1 LREIGALF
9 AAHSQPS
16 DPLMGTAMWIAV
28 PDDTVANG
36 ALQVIPDVFRTAFEH
51 SRDPFSDHLIR
62 CYPPEEKAVPLELP
76 AAGVAF
82 FCYGTPHATGA
93 NTTDR
98 ERAQAAIHV
107 LRADCARGVFA
118 CAGNRCRAPKRSCR
132 SRFAREETPS

>member
-1 LREIGALF
+1 
-9 AAHSQPS
+9 
-16 DPLMGTAMWIAV
+16 MGTAMWIAV
-28 PDDTVANG
+28 SDATLANG
-36 ALQVIPDVFRTAFEH
+36 TLQVIPDALRTAFEH
-51 SRDPFSDHLIR
+51 GRDPFSDHRIR
-62 CYPPEEKAVPLELP
+62 CYPSEEHAVHLELP
-76 AAGVAF
+76 AGGVAF

-107 LRADCARGVFA
+107 LRADSARGDFA